1 VETRMDE
8 HAEGAGV
15 ESLTTVSC
23 PAPFRPMFERAQAYV
38 EAYFRNRDE
47 RPQEGTIEIGGER
60 YILVRAASMSVHFLD
75 FIKSMYP
82 ALDES
87 EAIEASSS
95 VLFDMAHVIGQ
106 ADAKNFHRAMGVTDP
121 IAKLST
127 GPIHFAYTGWAFVD
141 ILPESSPTPD
151 DDFLLLYDHPH
162 SFEADAWL
170 ASGRKTGF
178 CTCFMNAG
186 YSSGW
191 CEESFG
197 VRLEA
202 REITCRSKGDSQCRF
217 VMAPP
222 GRLEERIAEY
232 LARSAPQ

>member
-1 VETRMDE
+1 MT
-8 HAEGAGV
+8 
-15 ESLTTVSC
+15 LKTVHC
-23 PAPFRPMFERAQAYV
+23 PEPFRPMFERAQEFV
-38 EAYFRNRDE
+38 EEYFRSRKE
-47 RPQEGTIEIGGER
+47 RPHEGTIEIGGER

-82 ALDES
+82 AFDDR
-87 EAIEASSS
+87 EALEAASS
-95 VLFDMAHVIGQ
+95 VLFDMAHAIGQ
-106 ADAKNFHRAMGVTDP
+106 ADARAFHKATGVHDP

-127 GPIHFAYTGWAFVD
+127 GPIHFAYTGWASVD
-141 ILPESSPTPD
+141 ILPESAPTPD
-151 DDFLLLYDHPH
+151 DDYLLVYDHPH

-170 ASGRKTGF
+170 ASGTGTNF

-197 VRLEA
+197 VRLQA
-202 REITCRSKGDSQCRF
+202 REIACRSKGDPHCRF

-222 GRLEERIAEY
+222 ARLEERIAGY
-232 LARSAPQ
+232 LAKQRAQAPPP

>member
-1 VETRMDE
+1 MT
-8 HAEGAGV
+8 
-15 ESLTTVSC
+15 LKTVKC
-23 PAPFRPMFERAQAYV
+23 PEPFVPMFENAQAYV
-38 EAYFRNRDE
+38 EEYFRSRKE
-47 RPQEGTIEIGGER
+47 RPEDGTIEIGGER

-75 FIKSMYP
+75 YIKGMYP
-82 ALDES
+82 ALDER
-87 EAIEASSS
+87 EALEAASA
-95 VLFDMAHVIGQ
+95 VLFDMAHCIGM
-106 ADAKNFHRAMGVTDP
+106 ADARAFHAATKMHDP

-141 ILPESSPTPD
+141 ILADSSPTPD
-151 DDFLLLYDHPH
+151 DDYLLVYDHPH

-170 ASGRKTGF
+170 GTKSKVDF

-202 REITCRSKGDSQCRF
+202 REIFCRSQGDAHCRF

-222 GRLEERIAEY
+222 GRIEERVREY
-232 LARSAPQ
+232 LARLAAAT

>member
-1 VETRMDE
+1 VT
-8 HAEGAGV
+8 
-15 ESLTTVSC
+15 LKTVHC
-23 PAPFRPMFERAQAYV
+23 PAPFVPMFERAQAYV
-38 EAYFRNRDE
+38 EEYFGKRHE
-47 RPQEGTIEIGGER
+47 QPQEGTIDIGGER

-82 ALDES
+82 ALDER

-95 VLFDMAHVIGQ
+95 VLFDMAHSIGQ
-106 ADAKNFHRAMGVTDP
+106 ADARAFHRATGVSDP

-141 ILPESSPTPD
+141 ILPESAPTPSD
-151 DDFLLLYDHPH
+151 DYLLVYDHPH

-170 ASGRKTGF
+170 RAARRTDF

-197 VRLEA
+197 LRLSA
-202 REITCRSKGDSQCRF
+202 REIACRSKGDPYCRF

-222 GRLEERIAEY
+222 ARLEQRISEY
-232 LARSAPQ
+232 LRSHSAAAVPP